1 MNVKTIYLETSVLGS
16 LAPRQPADR
25 KRVVKRLLTLLDGIR
40 GVCVVSDVV
49 LEEIELAP
57 AIVAEPIRRALAEVQ
72 PLIQPITGAVRAL
85 ASAYLEASIL
95 PKRRLSD
102 ALHVA
107 AATCYGDDYLVSW
120 NHRHLTRPMKK
131 LQYESVN
138 RLHGYLKTPIICNPL
153 EALDEFRD

>member
-72 PLIQPITGAVRAL
+72 PLIHRLPVRFVPWPAPIWRRAFCPN
-85 ASAYLEASIL
+85 A
-95 PKRRLSD
+95 
-102 ALHVA
+102 
-107 AATCYGDDYLVSW
+107 
-120 NHRHLTRPMKK
+120 
-131 LQYESVN
+131 
-138 RLHGYLKTPIICNPL
+138 GYRTL
-153 EALDEFRD
+153 F